1 MRQQLPQMY
10 LWAYQIVGGAYNE
23 ADGVARSKDDAVRA
37 IASDIRSNFP
47 RSPKPELYVAGE
59 RSDQTLFEIRGGTEY
74 VGMASVTPVTPKDY
88 LQMSLAAFSGDA
100 AEANPRARNN
110 WAFLIPIAQQLGI
123 AIATSLGAATWG
135 KLSAMSV
142 DDRAAWLEKAAVVSG
157 AVSTAGVSLLINK
170 LVNKI
175 PLMAGGKKKMFLALS
190 KTMGDPSVQAAAVA
204 AGKAA
209 LAAKGAKGATA
220 VVAKANRKARR
231 TPSRARN
238 NAALE
243 LTWDKRDRKPKD
255 WFGPA
260 YYSTYDESK
269 LFHSQRE
276 ASAFDTE
283 EDNRRESL
291 RTAEREAFEQKLV
304 EDRRQAWLR
313 ELRERADREQD
324 EREREYARSAYD
336 YKLDFLKSSV
346 ASCEN
351 IAALEKR
358 RVEKWDREGG
368 PKTAEDRRNYATFSK
383 MVKDADAE
391 VAEYKAKVVA
401 LLSKGR
407 PNPASRGDLN
417 DWAVLSILQA
427 EGPLSLDKIVWHN
440 GAMSRLDTMTSLKR
454 LLERGE
460 VSGDN
465 GVYRETRGIHREL
478 SRRSR

>member
-1 MRQQLPQMY
+1 MY

-142 DDRAAWLEKAAVVSG
+142 DDRAAWLEKGAVVTG
-157 AVSTAGVSLLINK
+157 AVSTGGVGLLINK

-231 TPSRARN
+231 TPS
-238 NAALE
+238 
-243 LTWDKRDRKPKD
+243 
-255 WFGPA
+255 
-260 YYSTYDESK
+260 
-269 LFHSQRE
+269 
-276 ASAFDTE
+276 
-283 EDNRRESL
+283 
-291 RTAEREAFEQKLV
+291 
-304 EDRRQAWLR
+304 
-313 ELRERADREQD
+313 
-324 EREREYARSAYD
+324 
-336 YKLDFLKSSV
+336 
-346 ASCEN
+346 
-351 IAALEKR
+351 
-358 RVEKWDREGG
+358 
-368 PKTAEDRRNYATFSK
+368 
-383 MVKDADAE
+383 
-391 VAEYKAKVVA
+391 
-401 LLSKGR
+401 
-407 PNPASRGDLN
+407 
-417 DWAVLSILQA
+417 
-427 EGPLSLDKIVWHN
+427 
-440 GAMSRLDTMTSLKR
+440 
-454 LLERGE
+454 
-460 VSGDN
+460 
-465 GVYRETRGIHREL
+465 
-478 SRRSR
+478 